1 MSAWIDRLPGF
12 FRRSVENRPTAHNKT
27 ASVRAATTTGGDSVN
42 ELVVVW
48 EAAHL
53 MEAHVVKGR
62 LESEGIPALIRGEAL
77 AAIYGLTTGHL
88 AAAKVLVPAPLAEK
102 ALALL
107 SSQEEEEASS
117 EASDRASET

>member
-1 MSAWIDRLPGF
+1 MSAWVDRLPGF
-12 FRRSVENRPTAHNKT
+12 FRQASEKRLAVRSQT
-27 ASVRAATTTGGDSVN
+27 ASTSAATTTGGDSVN

-88 AAAKVLVPAPLAEK
+88 AVARLLVPAPLAEK
-102 ALALL
+102 ALAIL
-107 SSQEEEEASS
+107 SSQEDISS
-117 EASDRASET
+117 AEPDSVSE